1 MFRRISSPMI
11 ALIALPLLAGCFP
24 RPDYQTLPDT
34 SVIRLQAKSANV
46 AVVNFATPSAAERQ
60 QVQQILAT
68 LPPAGIRVRVRLPDG
83 VPPPSAASFRN
94 SIDALGLEQG
104 LATLDSLSSGQPETV
119 LVIYQITA
127 KGPNCK
133 TMVTPS
139 EAVGSA
145 RRPTVAF
152 GCATNNN
159 LANMVADPADLASG
173 RAYDGPDGQD
183 TDAAISRYHDDKVK
197 ALRGT
202 TSTSGLKSN

>member
-11 ALIALPLLAGCFP
+11 MLLSLPLLAGCFP
-24 RPDYQTLPDT
+24 RPDYQTLPDA
-34 SVIRLQAKSANV
+34 SVIQLQAKSVSV
-46 AVVNFATPSAAERQ
+46 AVVNFAAPSVAEQQ
-60 QVQQILAT
+60 QVSQVLAGM
-68 LPPAGIRVRVRLPDG
+68 PPTGIRVRVRLPDG

-94 SIDALGLEQG
+94 SIAALGIEQG
-104 LATLDSLSSGQPETV
+104 LARLDGVSSGQPETV

-127 KGPNCK
+127 KGPDCK
-133 TMVTPS
+133 DMVTPS
-139 EAVGSA
+139 EAVGA
-145 RRPTVAF
+145 AGRPTVAF
-152 GCATNNN
+152 GCATHNN

-197 ALRGT
+197 VLRGT